1 MNPPLSTNKKYQSS
15 HISTNKLHQ
24 LWWQF
29 HNLIESQ
36 NNIWLHPPNISQLC
50 RQLDTNQKYLSQ
62 TINQAT
68 GLTIVS
74 LFHCY
79 RIELFLQKLKNG
91 EAQLK
96 TMEGLL
102 NETGFQNRSSFYRAF
117 KNFIGIHPTEFIR
130 KPKELNQ

>member
-1 MNPPLSTNKKYQSS
+1 MNPSSTNKKYQTS

-29 HNLIESQ
+29 HNLIESEK
-36 NNIWLHPPNISQLC
+36 NIWLHPPNISQLC
-50 RQLDTNQKYLSQ
+50 QQLDTNQKYLSQ

-102 NETGFQNRSSFYRAF
+102 KETGFQNRSSFYRTF
-117 KNFIGIHPTEFIR
+117 KNTIGIHPTEFI
-130 KPKELNQ
+130 

>member
-1 MNPPLSTNKKYQSS
+1 MNPSSSTNKKYQSS

-29 HNLIESQ
+29 HNLIESE

-91 EAQLK
+91 EMSVL
-96 TMEGLL
+96 
-102 NETGFQNRSSFYRAF
+102 
-117 KNFIGIHPTEFIR
+117 
-130 KPKELNQ
+130 

>member
-1 MNPPLSTNKKYQSS
+1 MNPSSSTNKKYQSS
-15 HISTNKLHQ
+15 HISTNKLQQ

-29 HNLIESQ
+29 HNLIESE
-36 NNIWLHPPNISQLC
+36 NNIWLYPPNISQLC

-130 KPKELNQ
+130 NLKE

>member
-1 MNPPLSTNKKYQSS
+1 MTTNQKYQTS
-15 HISTNKLHQ
+15 HISNQKLHQ

-29 HNLIESQ
+29 HQLLESEMLWVHAPNL
-36 NNIWLHPPNISQLC
+36 PQLC
-50 RQLDTNQKYLSQ
+50 KKLDTNQKYLSQ

-79 RIELFLQKLKNG
+79 RLERFIQKIKNG

-96 TMEGLL
+96 TIEGLL
-102 NETGFQNRSSFYRAF
+102 NETGFKNRTSFYRSF
-117 KNFIGIHPTEFIR
+117 KNHIGIHPREFIR
-130 KPKELNQ
+130 NYNNENTK